1 MVDSKKIG
9 IAGAAVVLVT
19 LVTIFGTSYMADFE
33 NNPRTVS
40 QNDSQENKLK
50 AIELKHAPV
59 LGSDTAT
66 VTIIEV
72 GDYQCHMCKKWFE
85 ETRPLIIDNYIN
97 TGKANLV
104 FIDMPFLGYDSTPAS
119 EATYCADDQ
128 GKYWEYHTMLFRFQQ
143 EIDDGWANANRLQA
157 FAFNLGLDIEQ
168 FDKCM
173 TTDDHRAKVNFN
185 MQMSKKEFGANST
198 PTFVIVNTQGD
209 WKKIIGAHPY
219 STFEDIIESML

>member
-19 LVTIFGTSYMADFE
+19 LVTIFGTSYMSDFE
-33 NNPRTVS
+33 NPRGSPTNES
-40 QNDSQENKLK
+40 ETLEMQ
-50 AIELKHAPV
+50 HAPV
-59 LGSDTAT
+59 LGSETAT

-72 GDYQCHMCKKWFE
+72 GDYQCHMCKLWFE
-85 ETRPLIIDNYIN
+85 QTRPLIIENYIN
-97 TGKANLV
+97 TGKVNLV

-128 GKYWEYHTMLFRFQQ
+128 GKYWEYHEMLFRFQQ

-173 TTDDHRAKVNFN
+173 TTDDHKAQVNFN

-198 PTFVIVNTQGD
+198 PTFVIVNTQGE

-219 STFEDIIESML
+219 STFENIIESML

>member
-33 NNPRTVS
+33 NNPRSMT
-40 QNDSQENKLK
+40 QNNSQENELR

-66 VTIIEV
+66 VTIVEV

-85 ETRPLIIDNYIN
+85 ETRPLIIENYIE

-119 EATYCADDQ
+119 EASYCADDQ
-128 GKYWEYHTMLFRFQQ
+128 GRYWDYHSALFQYQQ
-143 EIDDGWANANRLQA
+143 EIDDGWASATRLQA
-157 FAFNLGLDIEQ
+157 IAFSLDLDIEQ

-173 TTDDHRAKVNFN
+173 TTDDHRAQVIFN
-185 MQMSKKEFGANST
+185 MQMSK
-198 PTFVIVNTQGD
+198 
-209 WKKIIGAHPY
+209 
-219 STFEDIIESML
+219 

>member
-33 NNPRTVS
+33 NNPRNVS
-40 QNDSQENKLK
+40 QNNSQENELK
-50 AIELKHAPV
+50 AIELQHAPV

-66 VTIIEV
+66 VTIVEV

-85 ETRPLIIDNYIN
+85 QTRPLIIENYIN
-97 TGKANLV
+97 TGKVNLV

-128 GKYWEYHTMLFRFQQ
+128 GKYWEYHEMLFRFQQ

>member
-128 GKYWEYHTMLFRFQQ
+128 GRYWDYHSALFEYQQ
-143 EIDDGWANANRLQA
+143 EIDDGWASATRLQA
-157 FAFNLGLDIEQ
+157 IAFSLGLDIEQ

-173 TTDDHRAKVNFN
+173 TTDDHKSRVNFN

-198 PTFVIVNTQGD
+198 PTFVIVNTQGE

-219 STFEDIIESML
+219 STFENIIESML

>member
-33 NNPRTVS
+33 NNPRNVS

-66 VTIIEV
+66 VTIVEV

-97 TGKANLV
+97 TGKVNLV
-104 FIDMPFLGYDSTPAS
+104 FIDMPFLGFDSTPAS

-128 GKYWEYHTMLFRFQQ
+128 GRYWDYHSALFEYQQ
-143 EIDDGWANANRLQA
+143 EIDDGWASATRLQA
-157 FAFNLGLDIEQ
+157 IAFSLDLDIEQ

-173 TTDDHRAKVNFN
+173 TTDDHKSRINFN

-198 PTFVIVNTQGD
+198 PTFVIVNTSGD
-209 WKKIIGAHPY
+209 TRKIVGAHPY
-219 STFEDIIESML
+219 STFENVIESLL